1 MSSQSQSQKI
11 KKLNQVEMQLRKQSQ
26 QPLTGRANFE
36 AELQTIEAELKS
48 LEIAYEQY
56 FMGIERFEP
65 AKERQILALR
75 LRRMLNSYISQTDL
89 RFRLVN
95 TNSRFQSYAAYWD
108 RILRLIEEGRYQRQ
122 LNHMKLVGQH
132 RPAAGGSTP
141 PPVETPDPLERVFR
155 ELVEAH
161 ENCKIAAPRREQVE
175 TFLKRQSEAI
185 RERFGDRPVDMVV
198 VVEDGKPKIKV
209 RARG

>member
-1 MSSQSQSQKI
+1 MSIQSQKL
-11 KKLNQVEMQLRKQSQ
+11 KKLNEIERQLRRQAQ

-36 AELQTIEAELKS
+36 AELQLIETDFKA
-48 LEIAYEQY
+48 LEISYEQY

-75 LRRMLNSYISQTDL
+75 LRRMLNTHIPQTDL
-89 RFRLVN
+89 RFRLQNV
-95 TNSRFQSYAAYWD
+95 NSRFQSYSAYWD

-122 LNHMKLVGQH
+122 LSHMKWAQQLG
-132 RPAAGGSTP
+132 AKTP
-141 PPVETPDPLERVFR
+141 EQPSPTESPDPLERIYR
-155 ELVEAH
+155 ELSHAH
-161 ENCKIAAPRREQVE
+161 ESCHIPAPRREQVAE
-175 TFLKRQSEAI
+175 FLRRQSDAI
-185 RERFGDRPVDMVV
+185 RERFGDRPYDMVV